1 MWKRRERKPLT
12 VDIDHMKVLHQ
23 EAIEQLDL
31 MRTALEAA
39 VSASGTMRDALDAM
53 AENHWHAYLDGV
65 HMITMHDEALAG
77 IMKKPSVDNETSE
90 YAERRFTAE
99 RNLLLLL
106 MTALSRRHQRFSY
119 LWGVRSTP
127 MSAYYQE
134 SMTME
139 REHIAELIAL
149 IETMM

>member
-12 VDIDHMKVLHQ
+12 VDTDHMKVLHH
-23 EAIEQLDL
+23 EALEQLDL

-39 VSASGTMRDALDAM
+39 AAATGTMRDVLDVM
-53 AENHWHAYLDGV
+53 VENHWHAYLDAV
-65 HMITMHDEALAG
+65 HMISMHDEALAT
-77 IMKKPSVDNETSE
+77 IMKKPSLDNEVNK
-90 YAERRFTAE
+90 YAECRFTGN

-106 MTALSRRHQRFSY
+106 MAALSRRHQRFSY
-119 LWGVRSTP
+119 LWTVRSSP

-139 REHIAELIAL
+139 REHIAELISL
-149 IETMM
+149 VETMI